1 MAGYYVL
8 ILEIHAFGSCSL
20 VNVIKS
26 TCIQR
31 VAEIRLNL
39 DISAIF
45 RQFTKFILPTIYFLE
60 EEFYFISV
68 REWVCAKYV

>member
-1 MAGYYVL
+1 MLSVVV
-8 ILEIHAFGSCSL
+8 

-45 RQFTKFILPTIYFLE
+45 RQFTKFILPPIHFLE
-60 EEFYFISV
+60 EEYYFISV
-68 REWVCAKYV
+68 RQWVCAKYV